1 MGPSTTHCS
10 VLTSIPGDPF
20 PLLTEPVSLPH
31 NSPFP
36 EYIVQQ
42 HNING
47 WSYIPIHLYSL
58 STMNHIY
65 EISEKFPHVHC
76 QYWSQRFSQVSR
88 MEIQTWS
95 CDHSCSSR
103 GARPLQ
109 SKVSLP
115 VEFQYSS
122 TNGVVS
128 MKKNSTNFSHS
139 PATQQLQ
146 KSNTATVLQNTDARN
161 LEPQWNCTG
170 VVLLDLIIRWA
181 VCT

>member
-1 MGPSTTHCS
+1 MGPSTTHCG

-76 QYWSQRFSQVSR
+76 QYWSKRFSQVTR

-115 VEFQYSS
+115 VKFQYSS

-146 KSNTATVLQNTDARN
+146 KSNTATVLRNTDARN
-161 LEPQWNCTG
+161 LEPRWNYTG
-170 VVLLDLIIRWA
+170 VVLLDLNIRWA